1 MSKDTERKP
10 LPGETMLAV
19 RRGKVA
25 GAVVID
31 SGEIYRETMKEWA
44 ADPDVE
50 EMFRVPVEVA
60 RKALFKPVSVARA
73 LLAES
78 SK

>member
-1 MSKDTERKP
+1 MNEVKHP
-10 LPGETMLAV
+10 PGETMLAI
-19 RRGKVA
+19 RHGRVA

-31 SGEIYRETMKEWA
+31 SDDIYRETMAEWA

-50 EMFRVPVEVA
+50 EMFRVPVEIA
-60 RKALFKPVSVARA
+60 REALFKPVAVARK
-73 LLAES
+73 LLAER